1 MRPSKSWDYRAVL
14 LFIIKVSCGGGW
26 NNKKE
31 KKKTTYLFRT
41 PFTLTNIITL
51 LEIVQHALNGSLL
64 LAKLLHLKSLTT
76 TTSLLLQVLKSLLN
90 KLDILDPQ
98 FLVDDVQIPLGV
110 DVTLDV
116 NDLSIIEAPNDLED
130 GIDGTDVRQ
139 ESVTQTSTGGSTT
152 GQTGDIIHGQVGGNL
167 GLGLVVLAEPVE
179 ALIGDDDTGFFGVD
193 GGIGEVGRVTQRR
206 LGDGLEKRRFAD
218 VGKTNL

>member
-1 MRPSKSWDYRAVL
+1 M
-14 LFIIKVSCGGGW
+14 
-26 NNKKE
+26 E
-31 KKKTTYLFRT
+31 
-41 PFTLTNIITL
+41 
-51 LEIVQHALNGSLL
+51 EVQHALNGSLL
-64 LAKLLHLKSLTT
+64 LAKPLHLKSLTT

-98 FLVDDVQIPLGV
+98 FLVDDVQIPLRV
-110 DVTLDV
+110 NVTLDV
-116 NDLSIIEAPNDLED
+116 NDLGIIEAPNDLED
-130 GIDGTDVRQ
+130 GIDSTDVRQ

-179 ALIGDDDTGFFGVD
+179 ALIGNDDTGLFGVD
-193 GGIGEVGRVTQRR
+193 GGIGEVGRVTQRG
-206 LGDGLEKRRFAD
+206 LGDGLEKRRLAD

>member
-1 MRPSKSWDYRAVL
+1 M
-14 LFIIKVSCGGGW
+14 
-26 NNKKE
+26 E
-31 KKKTTYLFRT
+31 
-41 PFTLTNIITL
+41 
-51 LEIVQHALNGSLL
+51 EVQHALNGGLL
-64 LAKLLHLKSLTT
+64 LAKPLHLKSLTT

-98 FLVDDVQIPLGV
+98 FLVDDVQIPLRV
-110 DVTLDV
+110 NVTLDV
-116 NDLSIIEAPNDLED
+116 NDLGIIEAPNDLED
-130 GIDGTDVRQ
+130 GIDSTDVRQ

-179 ALIGDDDTGFFGVD
+179 ALIGNDDTGLFGVD
-193 GGIGEVGRVTQRR
+193 GGIGEVGRVTQRG
-206 LGDGLEKRRFAD
+206 LGDGLEKRRLAD